1 MGRRAGAG
9 AVGPSLVPVGVS
21 YVEST
26 FQKTGRQGR
35 GARRSR
41 RASNSA
47 TMPSYVCLSF
57 EKYLFRCV
65 DVRSFNECFG
75 LCYGV
80 ELRLPR
86 SNPPRST
93 PPPVSPSPS
102 PQPSPLSPPTPLHPP
117 SLPPVS
123 HHRRKSNVQHCLITR
138 KRKLRF
144 GIFLIRQNIRNKIKD
159 LRLAV
164 VAYRALSSFSYS

>member
-57 EKYLFRCV
+57 DKYLFRCV

-102 PQPSPLSPPTPLHPP
+102 PQPSPLSPPTPPPP
-117 SLPPVS
+117 SLSP
-123 HHRRKSNVQHCLITR
+123 
-138 KRKLRF
+138 
-144 GIFLIRQNIRNKIKD
+144 
-159 LRLAV
+159 LRLPSPQKIECA
-164 VAYRALSSFSYS
+164 ALFDHQEKKTSFWDFSYSSKHPKQNQGPTIGSRGLPCIK